1 MATRA
6 VALAILWTS
15 PALPEVSI
23 HGTIAPAEP
32 IRATLDN
39 GLRVLVREA
48 RTAPVAS
55 LWLWCRVG
63 TRHEH
68 TGITGISHWLEHMLF
83 KGTKR
88 WPAGLA
94 DRRISREGGVYNGL
108 TWGDFTTFFET
119 LPVSKLHLAL
129 DIESDRLSHAQ
140 FSEADVESERTVI
153 LSERQGQENSPLFLL
168 SEEVIAA
175 AYRVHPYGHETI
187 GHRCD
192 IEAITYADL
201 RHHYASYYRP
211 CNAIVTVAGDFCADE
226 VVEAV
231 TESFGALDGDAP
243 PPPMRAVEPP
253 QRGERRVTVEGAG
266 ETCYCDL
273 AYHIPAASHPDFHP
287 LTVLN
292 AILCG
297 GSGFLVGRGHLTNHT
312 SRLYRTLVEGE
323 KAVDA
328 DGSLNPTLDPGLYR
342 LSATLW
348 PGVQPDVVEN
358 RIDEEI
364 ERLQQELVS
373 EAELE
378 RARRQ
383 ARTLFAYSSESI
395 TNQAFWLGFAE
406 IFADYQ
412 WFATYLECLEGVTA
426 QDIQR
431 VAQAYLTRANRTVG
445 WYIGHE
451 AV

>member
-23 HGTIAPAEP
+23 HGTVAPAEP

-168 SEEVIAA
+168 
-175 AYRVHPYGHETI
+175 
-187 GHRCD
+187 
-192 IEAITYADL
+192 
-201 RHHYASYYRP
+201 
-211 CNAIVTVAGDFCADE
+211 
-226 VVEAV
+226 
-231 TESFGALDGDAP
+231 
-243 PPPMRAVEPP
+243 
-253 QRGERRVTVEGAG
+253 RR
-266 ETCYCDL
+266 
-273 AYHIPAASHPDFHP
+273 
-287 LTVLN
+287 
-292 AILCG
+292 
-297 GSGFLVGRGHLTNHT
+297 R
-312 SRLYRTLVEGE
+312 
-323 KAVDA
+323 
-328 DGSLNPTLDPGLYR
+328 
-342 LSATLW
+342 
-348 PGVQPDVVEN
+348 
-358 RIDEEI
+358 
-364 ERLQQELVS
+364 
-373 EAELE
+373 
-378 RARRQ
+378 
-383 ARTLFAYSSESI
+383 
-395 TNQAFWLGFAE
+395 
-406 IFADYQ
+406 
-412 WFATYLECLEGVTA
+412 
-426 QDIQR
+426 
-431 VAQAYLTRANRTVG
+431 
-445 WYIGHE
+445 
-451 AV
+451 